1 MIDDKTKEGRHYIV
15 YSRQE
20 GNKVTAHFDNWD
32 DVEKFVVADE
42 NSYKIFS
49 IDLYDMP
56 LTGIRERAKI
66 GDNK

>member
-15 YSRQE
+15 YSRKE

-42 NSYKIFS
+42 NAYKIFS

-56 LTGIRERAKI
+56 LTGIRERMK
-66 GDNK
+66 NENS